1 MTGPSPQLPRQAQ
14 GAGSSSRPPWVPDGA
29 APASGSGS
37 LRRTGQ
43 RHRPPEAA
51 DDAARPPWYGAA
63 SGCPGTGGP
72 CGKVSFPVVGSG
84 FYLAGPSLPPGAGR
98 RQQGAD
104 QEQRHRRA
112 ENGQVKF
119 VHAGKIVVDAPSGCF
134 RQVVFT
140 GLPDRQAPLGPG
152 NGQLQPRLRSRRNS
166 STSPGWDSAFFTA
179 GQCLITVPSG
189 PTTTVERIVPRVF
202 LPYIIFSPK
211 AP

>member
-84 FYLAGPSLPPGAGR
+84 FYLAGPSLPRGRAAGS
-98 RQQGAD
+98 
-104 QEQRHRRA
+104 RA
-112 ENGQVKF
+112 
-119 VHAGKIVVDAPSGCF
+119 P
-134 RQVVFT
+134 T
-140 GLPDRQAPLGPG
+140 
-152 NGQLQPRLRSRRNS
+152 RSS
-166 STSPGWDSAFFTA
+166 VIA
-179 GQCLITVPSG
+179 GQRMSRLNSFMQ
-189 PTTTVERIVPRVF
+189 ERSLVMPRQGVSDRSSSQVCRIGKRRWDQATGNF
-202 LPYIIFSPK
+202 NPV
-211 AP
+211 